1 MRTYDSGIRICTL
14 HEVGC
19 TYIATAPAYGM
30 AGSFELWA
38 LGLFVYKRVWVGL
51 PVFECS
57 VIFSPAMCYH
67 HNDV

>member
-1 MRTYDSGIRICTL
+1 
-14 HEVGC
+14 
-19 TYIATAPAYGM
+19 M